1 MYTFRPFCWL
11 CPFNHQIR
19 GAATALK
26 AYGLVKSQV
35 GEAMR
40 DFHSYYQR
48 KAETSYDRTSS
59 ENKIQIANAYNRA
72 IWCELFTDDIQKLF

>member
-1 MYTFRPFCWL
+1 
-11 CPFNHQIR
+11 
-19 GAATALK
+19 
-26 AYGLVKSQV
+26 
-35 GEAMR
+35 MR